1 MLSKERYVLA
11 AVVIVCGLLLAGCER
26 IEESLRALGI
36 IAASPEDVEVTTEVE
51 VPVELP
57 AQEEGLS
64 AGCTCNAY
72 RMGWVMDYSDAG
84 NMLNVVFHPDSTFQY
99 TSWDDEGFRELVRRA
114 MMEFDFDT
122 RLALW
127 QQAEDILVTDYA
139 AVIPIFHYDRSVLV
153 KADIEV
159 VFPPF
164 GAPPFKHWRLPEGQ
178 ATMRVRLST
187 EPPTL
192 DVNTVADTAS
202 YLVLNQV
209 MDALYEY
216 DGEGRIQPA
225 GAVSYEVSD
234 DGLVYTVRL
243 REGATWSDG
252 EPVVAQHYVDG
263 IVRLLKPETAA
274 KYAWMM
280 HLIQGAKSFNA
291 GETSDLSTLGVR
303 VIDDYALE
311 ITLEQAASYFDS
323 ILALSTTY
331 PVRLDV
337 IERHG
342 GLWTEPGNFVGN
354 GAFSLIEWAHEDYVV
369 VEKNTDYWDADNVTI
384 ERIEFPIIADDA
396 TALAAYDRG
405 ELDYLGSYPPGEL
418 PRILEDMPGD
428 FRRGP
433 WPGTYH
439 VGLNVLRS
447 PTDNPNLRKAL
458 ASAVD
463 KQAILDSVLGTPWR
477 IAACGVIPP
486 EIPGYQGCGNVG
498 YEFDVEAARRYL
510 EVALDEMGMDGPAD
524 VSVNLWFNQENED
537 VAKTIAEQWESNLGI
552 HVNVVIMEWET
563 YLTML
568 DECDN

>member
-26 IEESLRALGI
+26 IEESLRTLGI

-280 HLIQGAKSFNA
+280 RLIQGAKSFNA

-396 TALAAYDRG
+396 TALATYERG

-563 YLTML
+563 YLNML